1 MLSQFF
7 LIYSQSK
14 LCLYICINSNSIIM
28 SDKEIALELT
38 KLDVIL
44 SAISAKHMI
53 THTCDGTLL
62 DAKTIFNK
70 HLNQD
75 KPQE

>member
-1 MLSQFF
+1 
-7 LIYSQSK
+7 
-14 LCLYICINSNSIIM
+14 M